1 VIGLIRIGGAAD
13 GSTLLALDLLARKAI
28 KQQLA
33 NVITFLGNTRKIM
46 KKGDTVGRLSN
57 RQRVKWHGFGS
68 AVDNVE
74 KNAEEFHPP
83 APGASRIGG

>member
-13 GSTLLALDLLARKAI
+13 DSTLLALDLLARKAT
-28 KQQLA
+28 KLQLA
-33 NVITFLGNTRKIM
+33 NITTFLATTRKIK

-68 AVDNVE
+68 VVDNVE

-83 APGASRIGG
+83 ALGASTIGG